1 MPIHHAVLALL
12 DHGPSYGYELKGE
25 FEAAVGPQ
33 WGELNIG
40 HLYQVL
46 DRLVRDG
53 LAAKRD
59 VPQSDRP
66 DKVVYRITSA
76 GRRELAKWLETPHVR
91 TGYRD
96 DFFLKLVAAARLGP
110 EPLERLLRLQRETY
124 LNELA
129 TLKQLQAKRIDDEIV
144 ALLLQAAQLTAEAG
158 LRLVDTATERSEHLL
173 ESVATARSTRRGAR
187 QRRSA

>member
-12 DHGPSYGYELKGE
+12 DDGPNYGYELKGE

-53 LAAKRD
+53 LASKRD
-59 VPQSDRP
+59 VPQQDRP
-66 DKVVYRITSA
+66 DKIVYRITAA
-76 GRRELAKWLETPHVR
+76 GRRELAGWLGTPHVR

-110 EPLERLLRLQRETY
+110 EPLEQLLRLQRETY

-129 TLKQLQAKRIDDEIV
+129 ALKQLQAQEVDDEIV

-158 LRLVDTATERSEHLL
+158 LRLVDTASERSNQLL
-173 ESVATARSTRRGAR
+173 QSAATARTSRNASR
-187 QRRSA
+187 QRRTA

>member
-12 DHGPSYGYELKGE
+12 DDRPSYGYELKGE

-53 LAAKRD
+53 LASKRD
-59 VPQSDRP
+59 VPQQDRP
-66 DKVVYRITSA
+66 DKVVYRITAA
-76 GRRELAKWLETPHVR
+76 GRRELADWLEAPHVR
-91 TGYRD
+91 AGYRD
-96 DFFLKLVAAARLGP
+96 DFFLKLVAAARLGR

-129 TLKQLQAKRIDDEIV
+129 ALKQLQTQEVDDEIV
-144 ALLLQAAQLTAEAG
+144 VLLLQAAQLTAEAG
-158 LRLVDTATERSEHLL
+158 LRLVDTATERSENLL
-173 ESVATARSTRRGAR
+173 RSAATARATRKESR

>member
-12 DHGPSYGYELKGE
+12 DDSPSYGYELKGE

-46 DRLVRDG
+46 DRLIRDG
-53 LAAKRD
+53 LASKRD
-59 VPQSDRP
+59 VPQQDRP
-66 DKVVYRITSA
+66 DKVVYRITAA
-76 GRRELAKWLETPHVR
+76 GRHELTDWLDTPHIR

-110 EPLERLLRLQRETY
+110 EPLERLLRRQRETY

-129 TLKQLQAKRIDDEIV
+129 TLKQLQTQGVDDEIV

-158 LRLVDTATERSEHLL
+158 LRLVDSASERADSLLQSVTA
-173 ESVATARSTRRGAR
+173 AR
-187 QRRSA
+187 QNRSASRQQRSA

>member
-12 DHGPSYGYELKGE
+12 DDSPSYGYELKGE

-46 DRLVRDG
+46 DRLIRDG
-53 LAAKRD
+53 LASKRA
-59 VPQSDRP
+59 VPQQDRP
-66 DKVVYRITSA
+66 DKVVYRITAA
-76 GRRELAKWLETPHVR
+76 GRRELASWLETPHVR

-96 DFFLKLVAAARLGP
+96 DFFLKLVAAARLGR
-110 EPLERLLRLQRETY
+110 EPLERLLHLQRETY

-129 TLKQLQAKRIDDEIV
+129 TLKQLQTQEADDEIV

-158 LRLVDTATERSEHLL
+158 LRLVDTATERSENLL
-173 ESVATARSTRRGAR
+173 CSVAAARETRKRSP

>member
-12 DHGPSYGYELKGE
+12 NDSPSYGYELKGE

-46 DRLVRDG
+46 DRLIRDG

-59 VPQSDRP
+59 VPQQDRP
-66 DKVVYRITSA
+66 DKVVYRITAA
-76 GRRELAKWLETPHVR
+76 GRNELANWLETPHVR

-110 EPLERLLRLQRETY
+110 EPLDQLLHLQRETY

-129 TLKQLQAKRIDDEIV
+129 TLKQLQAQGVDDEIV
-144 ALLLQAAQLTAEAG
+144 SLLLQAAQLTAEAG
-158 LRLVDTATERSEHLL
+158 LRLVDTATERSQNLL
-173 ESVATARSTRRGAR
+173 RTAATARQSRNATRR
-187 QRRSA
+187 RRSA